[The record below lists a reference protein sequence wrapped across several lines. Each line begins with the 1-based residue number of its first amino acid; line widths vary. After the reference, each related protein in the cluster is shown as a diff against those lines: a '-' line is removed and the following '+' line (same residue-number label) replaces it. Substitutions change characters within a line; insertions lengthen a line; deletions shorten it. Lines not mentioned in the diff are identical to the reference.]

1 MPNKQPSIMKPT
13 LKFLAM
19 VATAA
24 LTLLTAG
31 CNTVSTSTTQS
42 LAAPSYPPT
51 DPASVEILTTPPTR
65 QHVRLGE
72 VRAEPASTSTP
83 AADIRAALQKAAA
96 KLGANAVVI
105 VYDQTQTVAAVVTG
119 PWWGRSVEGI
129 QGRVV
134 IGVAI
139 RYTGP

>member
-1 MPNKQPSIMKPT
+1 MKTTPSLLAT
-13 LKFLAM
+13 L
-19 VATAA
+19 AA
-24 LTLLTAG
+24 AITLLTTG
-31 CNTVSTSTTQS
+31 CNTVSTNTTQA
-42 LAAPSYPPT
+42 LGTPSYPAT
-51 DPASVEILTTPPTR
+51 DPATVEILTVPPTR
-65 QHVRLGE
+65 PHIRLGE

-83 AADIRAALQKAAA
+83 AADIQAALQKAAA

-139 RYTGP
+139 RYTN